1 MMTASRQRNARGEG
15 GRLWQDIIDAGIRLI
30 DRAGSCEA
38 MSLRAVAK
46 EAGIAA
52 PSVYPHFA
60 DRDALLLAILE
71 QLFDE
76 LIALRTQAEE
86 ESAAAGGGPWE
97 QLRAAEF
104 AVVDYGLQRPGHYK
118 MLHEGR
124 VISGLTDPRRAQ
136 FGRPIQLRVA
146 TLIREALAGDPGRAD
161 VDAEHLALLLW
172 AGVHGV
178 ISLQINKPTLDWPEA
193 TGLAEEMMTALV
205 RPPRD

>member
-1 MMTASRQRNARGEG
+1 MTTSRQRNARGEG
-15 GRLWQDIIDAGIRLI
+15 GRLRQDIIDAAIRLI
-30 DRAGSCEA
+30 DKSGSCES

-76 LIALRTQAEE
+76 VIAIRTKAEE
-86 ESAAAGGGPWE
+86 AAAAAGGGPWE

-104 AVVDYGLQRPGHYK
+104 AMVDYGLQRPGHYK

-124 VISGLTDPRRAQ
+124 VISGLTEPRRAS
-136 FGRPIQLRVA
+136 FGRPMQVRVA
-146 TLIREALAGDPGRAD
+146 ALIRAILAGDP
-161 VDAEHLALLLW
+161 
-172 AGVHGV
+172 
-178 ISLQINKPTLDWPEA
+178 S
-193 TGLAEEMMTALV
+193 
-205 RPPRD
+205 